1 MKKLLFLLFASLLVL
16 GACGQKE
23 ESTSKEET
31 TKKTESKDAKKET
44 KKEDKTE
51 KEDKETTEKSEPKTE
66 EESTE
71 ENTTEEPQSVEE
83 ETVEEETV
91 EEQTQEQQP
100 VQEEVNTSNITDE
113 VQLQNVLNGN
123 FSEEQKVQAYNSAV
137 SNGVIPQ
144 GTVSEG
150 SAQAAYESSKG
161 IQNGATKKDQMA
173 ERYQSWID
181 AGLMTE
187 EEMEEELAKID

>member
-23 ESTSKEET
+23 ESTSKDET
-31 TKKTESKDAKKET
+31 TKKTERKDTKKET
-44 KKEDKTE
+44 K

-71 ENTTEEPQSVEE
+71 ENTTE
-83 ETVEEETV
+83 
-91 EEQTQEQQP
+91 EQQP

-161 IQNGATKKDQMA
+161 IQNGETKKDQMA

>member
-1 MKKLLFLLFASLLVL
+1 MKKILFLLFASLLVL

-31 TKKTESKDAKKET
+31 TKKTERKDTKKET
-44 KKEDKTE
+44 K

-161 IQNGATKKDQMA
+161 IQNGETKKDQMA

>member
-16 GACGQKE
+16 GACGQNE

-51 KEDKETTEKSEPKTE
+51 KEDKESTEKSEPKTE

-71 ENTTEEPQSVEE
+71 ENTTEDPQSVEE
-83 ETVEEETV
+83 ETA

-144 GTVSEG
+144 GTGSEG

-161 IQNGATKKDQMA
+161 IQNGETKKDQMA

>member
-66 EESTE
+66 E
-71 ENTTEEPQSVEE
+71 NTTEEPQSVEE
-83 ETVEEETV
+83 ETA

-100 VQEEVNTSNITDE
+100 VQEQPNTSNITDE

-161 IQNGATKKDQMA
+161 IQNGETKKDQMA

>member
-44 KKEDKTE
+44 KKEDKE
-51 KEDKETTEKSEPKTE
+51 STEKSEPKTE

-71 ENTTEEPQSVEE
+71 ENTTEEPQS
-83 ETVEEETV
+83 VEEETV

-161 IQNGATKKDQMA
+161 IQNGETKKDQMA

>member
-23 ESTSKEET
+23 ENTSKEET

-51 KEDKETTEKSEPKTE
+51 KEDKESTEKSEPKTE

-71 ENTTEEPQSVEE
+71 ENTTE
-83 ETVEEETV
+83 
-91 EEQTQEQQP
+91 EQQP

-161 IQNGATKKDQMA
+161 IQNGETKKDQMA

>member
-1 MKKLLFLLFASLLVL
+1 MKKVLFLLFASLLVL

-23 ESTSKEET
+23 EGTSKEET
-31 TKKTESKDAKKET
+31 IKKTESKDKKKET
-44 KKEDKTE
+44 K

-71 ENTTEEPQSVEE
+71 EPQSVEE
-83 ETVEEETV
+83 ETA

-161 IQNGATKKDQMA
+161 IQNGETKKDQMA

>member
-31 TKKTESKDAKKET
+31 TKKTERKET
-44 KKEDKTE
+44 KKETK

-71 ENTTEEPQSVEE
+71 ENTTE
-83 ETVEEETV
+83 
-91 EEQTQEQQP
+91 EQQP

-161 IQNGATKKDQMA
+161 IQNGETKKDQMA

>member
-23 ESTSKEET
+23 ESTSKDET
-31 TKKTESKDAKKET
+31 TKKTERKET
-44 KKEDKTE
+44 KKETK

-66 EESTE
+66 E
-71 ENTTEEPQSVEE
+71 NTTEEPQSVEE
-83 ETVEEETV
+83 ETA

-100 VQEEVNTSNITDE
+100 VQEQPNTSNITDE

-161 IQNGATKKDQMA
+161 IQNGETKKDQMA

>member
-1 MKKLLFLLFASLLVL
+1 MKRLLFLLFASLLVL

-44 KKEDKTE
+44 K

-161 IQNGATKKDQMA
+161 IQNGETKKDQMA

>member
-23 ESTSKEET
+23 ESTSKDET
-31 TKKTESKDAKKET
+31 TKKTERKDTKKET
-44 KKEDKTE
+44 K

-71 ENTTEEPQSVEE
+71 ENTTE
-83 ETVEEETV
+83 
-91 EEQTQEQQP
+91 EQQP

-161 IQNGATKKDQMA
+161 IQNGETKKYQMA

>member
-23 ESTSKEET
+23 ESSSKDDS
-31 TKKTESKDAKKET
+31 TKKSESKDT
-44 KKEDKTE
+44 KKDNEKMDKSE
-51 KEDKETTEKSEPKTE
+51 KEDKDKESTKKSESKTE
-66 EESTE
+66 EEYTE
-71 ENTTEEPQSVEE
+71 EVTTEEPQSVEE
-83 ETVEEETV
+83 NTA

-100 VQEEVNTSNITDE
+100 VQEQPNTSNITDE
-113 VQLQNVLNGN
+113 GQLQNVLNGN
-123 FSEEQKVQAYNSAV
+123 YSEELKIQAYNSAV
-137 SNGVIPQ
+137 ANGVIPQ

-161 IQNGATKKDQMA
+161 IQNGETEKDQLA
-173 ERYQSWID
+173 ERYQSWVD

-187 EEMEEELAKID
+187 DEMQEELAK

>member
-1 MKKLLFLLFASLLVL
+1 M
-16 GACGQKE
+16 
-23 ESTSKEET
+23 
-31 TKKTESKDAKKET
+31 
-44 KKEDKTE
+44 
-51 KEDKETTEKSEPKTE
+51 
-66 EESTE
+66 
-71 ENTTEEPQSVEE
+71 
-83 ETVEEETV
+83 
-91 EEQTQEQQP
+91 
-100 VQEEVNTSNITDE
+100 QEEVNTSNITDE
-113 VQLQNVLNGN
+113 GQLLNVLNGN

-161 IQNGATKKDQMA
+161 IQNGETKKDQMA

-187 EEMEEELAKID
+187 EEMEEELAKMD

>member
-51 KEDKETTEKSEPKTE
+51 KEDKEATEKSEPKTE

-71 ENTTEEPQSVEE
+71 ENTTEVPQS
-83 ETVEEETV
+83 VEEETV

-161 IQNGATKKDQMA
+161 IQNGETKKDQMA
-173 ERYQSWID
+173 DRYQSWID

-187 EEMEEELAKID
+187 EEMKEELAKMD